1 MAELPPRS
9 RSGPLLSR
17 PLGPGPGSLV
27 HGRGGHVGPALGPL
41 VTCRKPAGRR
51 CDKMTRGRMTNQEW
65 RAGRLGASRVAPHD
79 GDPWRALC
87 PPPLR
92 PSVTAGP
99 DAGVWICSM
108 TKVGPG
114 VELRDC

>member
-1 MAELPPRS
+1 
-9 RSGPLLSR
+9 
-17 PLGPGPGSLV
+17 
-27 HGRGGHVGPALGPL
+27 
-41 VTCRKPAGRR
+41 
-51 CDKMTRGRMTNQEW
+51 MTRGRMTNQEW
-65 RAGRLGASRVAPHD
+65 RAGKLGASRVTPHN

-99 DAGVWICSM
+99 DAGVWICRM

-114 VELRDC
+114 VELRDCGGRGPISHSFCKYMPSFHHLPGV

>member
-1 MAELPPRS
+1 M
-9 RSGPLLSR
+9 
-17 PLGPGPGSLV
+17 
-27 HGRGGHVGPALGPL
+27 GPALGPL

-65 RAGRLGASRVAPHD
+65 RAGRLGASRVTPHD
-79 GDPWRALC
+79 GDPWWALC